1 MQLILCTF
9 LWSWQAAALLAG
21 HDATPLSTAQDLLK
35 TELRNFRL
43 DLAKSEKML
52 LGRLPV
58 PLQRPRRSV
67 DITASNMYHP
77 FSFPTEAGSHR
88 DTVVEDVVVAQTFN
102 LPGLTDLE
110 FLDYSGHQFITM
122 VTGDGKAEVYLLN
135 TTTGHFSWTS
145 ELDISGGGGTAPNR
159 FLGVST
165 GEIPNTRI
173 KASSRKSRFHKAHQ
187 ARLHLQETTRT
198 AGAWVAG
205 NNNRRQWLQVD
216 LGQVTQVS
224 GIITQGRNSNLRNQD
239 GSHLEYV
246 KLFKVQYSND
256 GTTFKTYKDNSGN
269 DVEFPG
275 NSDRDTTQVNMFVQ
289 DGPITA
295 QYIRVVP
302 VRWKNNI
309 AMRIE
314 LLGQKE
320 SVKQL
325 RYFSAASNCL
335 ADGDPAVRQYCAV
348 LSDYTLRIYE
358 VIMPFF
364 FLLQTPVQTLH
375 FSYQARGLH
384 LFHTPQQGPTDPL
397 YLLVLP
403 EGAAMV
409 PTVDGQLTVPTYR
422 WQGDTHSQCSFQ
434 HMSSN
439 PVVPETGQDVESFLI
454 NSEMY
459 MVIAH
464 HSDSQGEVSSESTVL
479 KYNPRSAA
487 FQHLQSLHVRGAV
500 DVEYFRIGQDPYLAL
515 AAHSGTADAASARQG
530 EMQSSYIFKWNGN
543 GSSVC
548 LAYGYLFEVLQTIS
562 VDGSQ
567 KFESILV
574 PSSEKT
580 KLLALVH
587 HATNHSR
594 HTSIYQYSNQ
604 HRQFELVQQQLPVGL
619 GYPEDAPAD
628 IVSFVHHGKSYLA
641 VAHTNWTMLY
651 RLEVSDQWLPSTTEV
666 EKQKVLD
673 SISELKQNISEL
685 SSSIQVLAA
694 RVAEEPV
701 TKMGDQIITGTKT
714 FTGNVTIRHLVAK
727 NITVGTTVVDAP
739 ERSIYRE
746 RLVSMETIK
755 AEVGAQ
761 QATIESIMG
770 RLQDAVAIDTTQK
783 VPNQLELQDDVVL
796 KGDLSAR
803 KVTVKRINGLDIPQ
817 LQQEIVKLDEE
828 AEIMGSLAIYGDVL
842 IMGDLNVNGTY
853 SGVDLSLDAMTVATP
868 QNITG
873 LLTFSNDVLVN
884 GDVELTG
891 TLNGVD
897 LSEDV
902 VTLSRNHSITG
913 NKTFLDDLYLRGDIV
928 LAEGSTVDEVDIVQ
942 LSKNVLT
949 IQGDQIITGA
959 KTVRGDLTLH
969 SDLTI
974 TGTLNDIDISD
985 MDERVIK
992 LDEPADV
999 TGHKTFVD
1007 DVEVNGG
1014 IELSGHLN
1022 DVDLWEDLVILRDDP
1037 DCSFPFDYL
1046 NKTYSSCTMDDGQQ
1060 LWCSLAPVLEEGQDR
1075 WKYCAGVMTGYKT
1088 FSGNVTVLGDMYVTG
1103 TVDDTYLPED
1113 VVTLTGSHNISGGIK
1128 TFSSGMTVMRDVTVA
1143 GLVDGVDLT
1152 ELQENVVTLTT
1163 DQVITGPFTFQS
1175 GVNITENMH
1184 VSGEVDG
1191 VDLSDLA
1198 EDVIY
1203 VNYPDVQEVE
1213 GQKIFSEDVDVIE
1226 ELTVTGIVNSFNL
1239 EEDFLHSTDNQ
1250 TITGHKT
1257 FIAPVTIYGDLAV
1270 KGTVDGVN
1278 LTELLQD
1285 MATLSGDQVIR
1296 GHKTFSSIT
1305 FAEKNLIMDGTL
1317 NGIDLSEDAVLLN
1330 DSQTITGT
1338 KVFKNGMVVEGA
1350 LAVEGSL
1357 HVEQQVNGVNLND
1370 LAHNRVTLWTD
1381 QVILGRKTFC
1391 DQIIVEGDAVVK
1403 GTVNGLHLQEFVED
1417 MMLSSTPQ
1425 TVTGRKVF
1433 LGQMTVEGDVI
1444 TNGTVDGVDMSE
1456 LMEEVIYLDKEQNI
1470 TGNKLFSDPV
1480 VVQGDLFVEEL
1491 VDGVNI
1497 TQLGQD
1503 MVYSTGAPQVITGT
1517 TTFLDG
1523 FHVEGDIHVLYM
1535 VQGMDISEEL
1545 WTVSDDQVITGQY
1558 VFQCNVTFHQDL
1570 EIQETVNG
1578 LDLSEDVQQW
1588 MTLDDPQDIFGNFTF
1603 ESTVFVTDNLD
1614 VTGTINGVDLSKC
1627 LGDAVIVAGDQV
1639 ISGTKHFLGQLTIHG
1654 DLFVEN
1660 VNEVNWPDF
1669 VADIVTIHG
1678 DEEITGT
1685 KTFLGEVV
1693 MNSTATVHGNMWGGG
1708 QVDGVDLTLMQEEA
1722 IYLDEQQQVTGAQVI
1737 TGEKTFLDGIKVNG
1751 NIQLTGML
1759 DGVNLTEAEADSLK
1773 TIHYQTRE
1781 LQDQIQQQC
1790 EDIGTLHNTAE
1801 GAMEA
1806 IDYFVR
1812 AQSFPLFAAR
1822 SFHSFDMEG
1831 KTWLTAANLRDD
1843 SGFCASSPLYTWDVG
1858 TSQFVQTGSKL
1869 TNGARAWHYFNI
1881 TEGDHTRHFL
1891 VIANQALQSCPG
1903 GLSADVSQL
1912 FEYNPTIRIFT
1923 LYQSLTTHGARDF
1936 VSFRLGTDTY
1946 LAVANSDDVGSGG
1959 RSAIF
1964 KFNQEDQLFQ
1974 QHWSI
1979 STPEAVSV
1987 DAFEHNGTQFLVYA
2001 NSKLLGDLQTQVF
2014 VYDDEQSQFQALQTI
2029 PTSSASDVVHFV
2041 LAGLPH
2047 LVVADMYEVGL
2058 SGINNY
2064 KMHIKVYR
2072 WSQDRSEF
2080 VWTQT
2085 MHFEAAS
2092 DVAVFYRKNDVY
2104 LAAVSLNTAVTV
2116 YRHKGVSGFL
2126 PVVTIPAHGARSVQP
2141 VSIGSQLFLAVAQD
2155 PLDTRGQDSTLFK
2168 AVMTGATVETVG
2180 SMQCDTSF
2188 VNDIVGQLP
2197 DQD

>member
-1 MQLILCTF
+1 
-9 LWSWQAAALLAG
+9 
-21 HDATPLSTAQDLLK
+21 
-35 TELRNFRL
+35 
-43 DLAKSEKML
+43 
-52 LGRLPV
+52 
-58 PLQRPRRSV
+58 
-67 DITASNMYHP
+67 
-77 FSFPTEAGSHR
+77 
-88 DTVVEDVVVAQTFN
+88 
-102 LPGLTDLE
+102 
-110 FLDYSGHQFITM
+110 
-122 VTGDGKAEVYLLN
+122 
-135 TTTGHFSWTS
+135 
-145 ELDISGGGGTAPNR
+145 
-159 FLGVST
+159 
-165 GEIPNTRI
+165 
-173 KASSRKSRFHKAHQ
+173 
-187 ARLHLQETTRT
+187 
-198 AGAWVAG
+198 
-205 NNNRRQWLQVD
+205 
-216 LGQVTQVS
+216 
-224 GIITQGRNSNLRNQD
+224 
-239 GSHLEYV
+239 
-246 KLFKVQYSND
+246 
-256 GTTFKTYKDNSGN
+256 
-269 DVEFPG
+269 
-275 NSDRDTTQVNMFVQ
+275 
-289 DGPITA
+289 
-295 QYIRVVP
+295 
-302 VRWKNNI
+302 
-309 AMRIE
+309 
-314 LLGQKE
+314 
-320 SVKQL
+320 
-325 RYFSAASNCL
+325 
-335 ADGDPAVRQYCAV
+335 
-348 LSDYTLRIYE
+348 
-358 VIMPFF
+358 
-364 FLLQTPVQTLH
+364 
-375 FSYQARGLH
+375 
-384 LFHTPQQGPTDPL
+384 
-397 YLLVLP
+397 
-403 EGAAMV
+403 
-409 PTVDGQLTVPTYR
+409 
-422 WQGDTHSQCSFQ
+422 
-434 HMSSN
+434 
-439 PVVPETGQDVESFLI
+439 
-454 NSEMY
+454 
-459 MVIAH
+459 
-464 HSDSQGEVSSESTVL
+464 
-479 KYNPRSAA
+479 
-487 FQHLQSLHVRGAV
+487 
-500 DVEYFRIGQDPYLAL
+500 
-515 AAHSGTADAASARQG
+515 
-530 EMQSSYIFKWNGN
+530 
-543 GSSVC
+543 
-548 LAYGYLFEVLQTIS
+548 
-562 VDGSQ
+562 
-567 KFESILV
+567 
-574 PSSEKT
+574 
-580 KLLALVH
+580 
-587 HATNHSR
+587 
-594 HTSIYQYSNQ
+594 
-604 HRQFELVQQQLPVGL
+604 
-619 GYPEDAPAD
+619 
-628 IVSFVHHGKSYLA
+628 
-641 VAHTNWTMLY
+641 
-651 RLEVSDQWLPSTTEV
+651 
-666 EKQKVLD
+666 
-673 SISELKQNISEL
+673 
-685 SSSIQVLAA
+685 
-694 RVAEEPV
+694 
-701 TKMGDQIITGTKT
+701 
-714 FTGNVTIRHLVAK
+714 
-727 NITVGTTVVDAP
+727 
-739 ERSIYRE
+739 
-746 RLVSMETIK
+746 
-755 AEVGAQ
+755 
-761 QATIESIMG
+761 
-770 RLQDAVAIDTTQK
+770 
-783 VPNQLELQDDVVL
+783 
-796 KGDLSAR
+796 
-803 KVTVKRINGLDIPQ
+803 
-817 LQQEIVKLDEE
+817 
-828 AEIMGSLAIYGDVL
+828 
-842 IMGDLNVNGTY
+842 
-853 SGVDLSLDAMTVATP
+853 
-868 QNITG
+868 
-873 LLTFSNDVLVN
+873 
-884 GDVELTG
+884 
-891 TLNGVD
+891 
-897 LSEDV
+897 
-902 VTLSRNHSITG
+902 
-913 NKTFLDDLYLRGDIV
+913 
-928 LAEGSTVDEVDIVQ
+928 
-942 LSKNVLT
+942 
-949 IQGDQIITGA
+949 
-959 KTVRGDLTLH
+959 
-969 SDLTI
+969 
-974 TGTLNDIDISD
+974 
-985 MDERVIK
+985 
-992 LDEPADV
+992 
-999 TGHKTFVD
+999 
-1007 DVEVNGG
+1007 
-1014 IELSGHLN
+1014 
-1022 DVDLWEDLVILRDDP
+1022 
-1037 DCSFPFDYL
+1037 
-1046 NKTYSSCTMDDGQQ
+1046 
-1060 LWCSLAPVLEEGQDR
+1060 
-1075 WKYCAGVMTGYKT
+1075 
-1088 FSGNVTVLGDMYVTG
+1088 
-1103 TVDDTYLPED
+1103 
-1113 VVTLTGSHNISGGIK
+1113 
-1128 TFSSGMTVMRDVTVA
+1128 MTVMRDVTVE

-1191 VDLSDLA
+1191 VDLSNLA
-1198 EDVIY
+1198 EDAIY

-1239 EEDFLHSTDNQ
+1239 EEEFLHSTDNQ

-1257 FIAPVTIYGDLAV
+1257 FIAPVTINGDLTV
-1270 KGTVDGVN
+1270 RGTVDGVN

-1296 GHKTFSSIT
+1296 GHKTFSSST
-1305 FAEKNLIMDGTL
+1305 FVENNLIMDGTL

-1330 DSQTITGT
+1330 SSQTITGT

-1350 LAVEGSL
+1350 LAMEGSL
-1357 HVEQQVNGVNLND
+1357 HVEQQVNGVDLND

-1381 QVILGRKTFC
+1381 QVILGRKTFY
-1391 DQIIVEGDAVVK
+1391 DQVIVEGDAAVD

-1470 TGNKLFSDPV
+1470 TGNKVFSDPV

-1497 TQLGQD
+1497 TQLEQD
-1503 MVYSTGAPQVITGT
+1503 MVYSTGERQVITGT

-1523 FHVEGDIHVLYM
+1523 FHVEGDIHVHYM

-1578 LDLSEDVQQW
+1578 LDLSEDVLQW
-1588 MTLDDPQDIFGNFTF
+1588 MTLDDPQDVYGNLTF
-1603 ESTVFVTDNLD
+1603 DSTVFVTENLE

-1627 LGDAVIVAGDQV
+1627 LGDAVMVAGDQV
-1639 ISGTKHFLGQLTIHG
+1639 ISGTKHFLGHLTIHG

-1660 VNEVNWPDF
+1660 VNEVKWPDF
-1669 VADIVTIHG
+1669 VGDIVTIHG

-1693 MNSTATVHGNMWGGG
+1693 MNSTVTVHGNMWGGG

-1722 IYLDEQQQVTGAQVI
+1722 IYLDEQQQVTGCKSFSSPDGMVVEGNVIIHGKVNSINMTDVVMTTGAQVI

-1751 NIQLTGML
+1751 NVQLTGLL
-1759 DGVNLTEAEADSLK
+1759 DGVNLTEAEADTLK
-1773 TIHYQTRE
+1773 VSGNQVILGKKVFLTDVTVTGDVSMADGVLLNGFDVSEEAVTLHTDQSILASKSFHGKVILQGDIMVYGQVAGQDLVKLMTDPRLSSSQTIYGNVVFLKDIVFQQEVFINGAVNGINLEMVTQDQQTCYNTIHYQTRE

-1806 IDYFVR
+1806 IHYFVQ

-1858 TSQFVQTGSKL
+1858 TSQFVQTDSKL

-1923 LYQSLTTHGARDF
+1923 LYQSLTTHGARHF

-1964 KFNQEDQLFQ
+1964 KFNLEDQEFQ

-1979 STPEAVSV
+1979 PTSEAVSV

-2014 VYDDEQSQFQALQTI
+2014 MYDDEQSQFQALQTI
-2029 PTSSASDVVHFV
+2029 PTSSAADVVHFV

-2072 WSQDRSEF
+2072 WSLDRSEF

-2188 VNDIVGQLP
+2188 VNGIVGQLP